1 MCRILA
7 VRSSESLDIVNHLE
21 KFANISK
28 NSKVFQGHGWGI
40 SYYEN
45 NKWKLYRNINPI
57 WECDLSFLDKT
68 KIFLAHAR
76 SAFQDEGIEIEN
88 NMPFL
93 SNGLSFIFNGELRG
107 VRIRESGRIGAE
119 KIFNYIQ
126 RFAKENMVEGIEKAV
141 AVINKRTQYIRA
153 LNFIISD
160 GIEFYTKSQFS
171 TDPDYFSLQKYV
183 SDDLVIISSEVY
195 GTYRWKQITPGRVE
209 VF

>member
-7 VRSSESLDIVNHLE
+7 VRSQEGIDIVTHLE
-21 KFANISK
+21 KLSNISK
-28 NSKVFQGHGWGI
+28 NSQVFQGHGWGI
-40 SYYEN
+40 SYYEKD
-45 NKWKLYRNINPI
+45 KWKLYRNINPI
-57 WECDLSFLDKT
+57 WESDFSNLDKT

-93 SNGLSFIFNGELRG
+93 SNSLSFIFNGELRG
-107 VRIRESGRIGAE
+107 VKIKESGRIGAE

-126 RFAKENMVEGIEKAV
+126 RFTHDNLVEGIDNAI
-141 AVINKRTQYIRA
+141 AVINKRTEYIRA

-160 GIEFYTKSQFS
+160 GAKFYTKSQYNEE
-171 TDPDYFSLQKYV
+171 PDYFRLHKSI

-195 GTYRWKQITPGRVE
+195 SGYSWKKIHPGRVE
-209 VF
+209 VL